1 MNPTGG
7 TNNTTTPPADGA
19 LSLFCGAGCV
29 AVAHGATLAEGRS
42 RPDKEKQHECGQT
55 ELHLTPRCRIR
66 NASGKKM
73 HISLHLRGLRRK
85 TPFKT
90 CRDPV
95 LTESNDG
102 RPFTAHGAKNQAT
115 PSTYRPAL

>member
-1 MNPTGG
+1 MSPW
-7 TNNTTTPPADGA
+7 PPSQPCRGKGKTDAEGHESDGRYQQHDHATADGA

-42 RPDKEKQHECGQT
+42 RPEKEKQHECGQT

-95 LTESNDG
+95 LTE
-102 RPFTAHGAKNQAT
+102 
-115 PSTYRPAL
+115 